1 MLLVLLL
8 YIDIRALTH
17 WGTLRSTRSAPLEP
31 IRALGFS
38 RSLEGRVAFIDLLAI
53 LIFNMSV
60 QLQDALN
67 QVVEEGVNVLARVDH
82 RLFHLHLIHRA
93 LRLAKLL
100 MELRT

>member
-8 YIDIRALTH
+8 YVDVGALTH

-31 IRALGFS
+31 IRALGFP

-67 QVVEEGVNVLARVDH
+67 QVVEEGVDVLARVDH
-82 RLFHLHLIHRA
+82 RLLHLHLIH
-93 LRLAKLL
+93 
-100 MELRT
+100 